1 MWVVVILCVA
11 SSSRTSSSGMLVG
24 SPFNTRR
31 SCFASGNG

>member
-1 MWVVVILCVA
+1 MWVVVMLCVA
-11 SSSRTSSSGMLVG
+11 SSSRTSSGMLVG